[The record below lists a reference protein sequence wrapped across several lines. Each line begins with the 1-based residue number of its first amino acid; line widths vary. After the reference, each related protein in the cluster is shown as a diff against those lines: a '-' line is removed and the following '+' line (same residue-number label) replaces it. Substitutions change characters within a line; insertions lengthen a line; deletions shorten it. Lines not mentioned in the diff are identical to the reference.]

1 MKCKMKMNKKILL
14 ILFMSFIVGC
24 SVNDTNEVKVKTTN
38 VHFYNDKIVIDLP
51 LDYYYSGNHIGNS
64 MYPVITENTCEIVL
78 PVKND
83 TVIEIGDIIS
93 FNVTKEYCIK
103 NNCRY
108 MHRVVKKGIDN
119 DGEYYITK
127 GDNNLFKDR
136 IRIRKNDINYMVI
149 MIINF
154 EQNYV
159 LNGG

>member
-1 MKCKMKMNKKILL
+1 
-14 ILFMSFIVGC
+14 
-24 SVNDTNEVKVKTTN
+24 
-38 VHFYNDKIVIDLP
+38 
-51 LDYYYSGNHIGNS
+51 
-64 MYPVITENTCEIVL
+64 
-78 PVKND
+78 
-83 TVIEIGDIIS
+83 
-93 FNVTKEYCIK
+93 
-103 NNCRY
+103 